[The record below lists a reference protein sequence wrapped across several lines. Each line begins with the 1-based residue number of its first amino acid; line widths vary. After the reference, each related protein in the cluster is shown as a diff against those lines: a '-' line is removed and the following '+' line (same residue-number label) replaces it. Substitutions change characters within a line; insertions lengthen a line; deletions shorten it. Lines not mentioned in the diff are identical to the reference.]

1 MLHTIG
7 NNYSEIIKQ
16 RKGRKEYPPVICLKN
31 VKVDVEK
38 LIAEISKLD
47 IKDLD
52 KNTSETQ
59 YRLNKLNGE
68 KFIDDYENF
77 IRGYSKITFHKMT
90 DQAVELSNKLPSV
103 ETYGPRERIK
113 GMIDTGS
120 KFYHPNYDE
129 RNYTVYTE
137 YATGYIK
144 EVLEM
149 FEATT
154 CRAAV
159 VCLETGQKLSK
170 HVDVGPEHI
179 VRCHI
184 PLVTN
189 PEARMGFKVNDT
201 WEEYH
206 MPADGSVYAVNS
218 GLEHY
223 AFNWGPRRI
232 QMRVCLMSQED
243 TIDAYTCKPVKI
255 YNNQQYES
263 YHKDLG
269 L

>member
-1 MLHTIG
+1 MQHKIG

-16 RKGRKEYPPVICLKN
+16 RKGRKDYPPVICLKN
-31 VKVDVEK
+31 IKIDVKK
-38 LIAEISKLD
+38 LNDEISKINLTELD
-47 IKDLD
+47 R
-52 KNTSETQ
+52 NTSETQ

-68 KFIDDYENF
+68 KFIDNYENF
-77 IRGYSKITFHKMT
+77 IKEYSKITFHKMT
-90 DQAVELSNKLPSV
+90 DEAIDLSNKLPNV
-103 ETYGPRERIK
+103 ETYGPKERIK

-120 KFYHPNYDE
+120 RFYHPNYDE
-129 RNYTVYTE
+129 RNYTIYTE
-137 YATGYIK
+137 HATGYIK
-144 EVLEM
+144 EVLDM

-154 CRAAV
+154 CRSAV
-159 VCLETGQKLSK
+159 VCLETGQKLSR

-189 PEARMGFKVNDT
+189 PEARMGFKVNNF

-223 AFNWGPRRI
+223 AFNFGSKRI
-232 QMRVCLMSQED
+232 HMRVCLMSQED
-243 TIDAYTCKPVKI
+243 TINFKTINPVNI
-255 YNNQQYES
+255 QLDES
-263 YHKDLG
+263 YLDHLN